1 MTSGQKRPP
10 PTHGTRA
17 AIMSPGLNAAAQIW
31 IVRPRNT
38 TRFTGRRGLPTSD
51 PVSASARFTGQRSC
65 LLVIDRQ
72 GLPAVQV
79 YGTAA
84 LSIGHRG
91 LPAVEVYWPSR
102 FTGRRGLPAVQVYR
116 PATSSPGRQGLPAIE
131 VYRPS
136 RFTGRRSSPASDP
149 IFRGNGYT
157 SHPSGPSDLFYWDK
171 GTVASKIHACE
182 MHAYEIH
189 ISRDGRDS
197 CE

>member
-1 MTSGQKRPP
+1 MTFGQKRPH
-10 PTHGTRA
+10 PTHGTLA
-17 AIMSPGLNAAAQIW
+17 AIMSPSLNAAAQIW

-65 LLVIDRQ
+65 LLVID
-72 GLPAVQV
+72 
-79 YGTAA
+79 
-84 LSIGHRG
+84 
-91 LPAVEVYWPSR
+91 
-102 FTGRRGLPAVQVYR
+102 RRGLPAVQVYR

-157 SHPSGPSDLFYWDK
+157 SHPSGPSDLFYWYK
-171 GTVASKIHACE
+171 GTEASKIHASE

-197 CE
+197 SE